1 MAILE
6 LCASPTVVPGV
17 FHPSKYA
24 MIVLIFQRAILGK
37 MRLCAGLACC
47 LAAVSPARAEDV
59 AKGAKPA
66 PRIAVLPSLS
76 ESGSHGS
83 ARWWLAGFDA
93 ALQAEL
99 LKNWNVVMLSR
110 AGLSNV
116 VFEQKLALANGKSD
130 LPPQVPAADHLV
142 FSILDT
148 QRRELRMHVMQVS
161 DDMKLTP
168 ARIFQYNDFQD
179 LGGSFAKSVAAE
191 LGKQL
196 RLDPAEKSEAKPP
209 AADTPLKVALLNPIA
224 ARSVKASIS
233 QIAPVLRAN
242 LEIALAEAPFPVE
255 LVERERVD
263 ALMEELALGESGA
276 AEANGAA
283 RFGTLAGAD
292 LILMPYIHP
301 ASGENI
307 HVTVLAIESGHGRIV
322 AGRSWTGGA
331 LEAPPETFLAA
342 LSTEAI
348 TRRAAAV
355 PESPGGAAMRNAEA
369 VFLTGLRNASMGL
382 RLPAVVEAELCL
394 TWADAALALS
404 HDNRETMR
412 DAAVGLLFYSIP
424 FYNQLALKYH
434 APRERVADHI
444 EDVESGIIGELRLQ
458 ARRIFTMPLMDLTT
472 DGNTTDLA
480 RVMTLHLRTGDPQA
494 ALSFA
499 ENQARPLDE
508 LLTFFYFRAC
518 YAETLI
524 ELGRFRDCAALL
536 HNVPY
541 KDLRY
546 GAFSLRLDAY
556 RAVGDKR
563 REFESLWFNA
573 KDMDDFRETDMAR
586 FFEIGPDF
594 VTPDRVLTVYGR
606 FAGAWRRDTP
616 LIREPLVR
624 LRIKAGQTEHAI
636 SDAQCAY
643 LSYRLEDDKDGMQRM
658 ADILKDLKSALIEA
672 LPRAA
677 EFIRLLPNTRFD
689 LIHDRG
695 VPAQRAAA
703 TARLLATQ
711 WGCEVHVIPL
721 DLDITR
727 LSTYRQLARSV
738 DGSELADCL
747 SYAAR
752 KDDPLLQTIVLTSA
766 KLHTGTAGEGGA
778 DIFGQATHFGATEV
792 ISTYYFERQSRGNR
806 RLVEEDLVIASSPE
820 VVSMKLRNL
829 ANEKKERF
837 VPMPPDMMATSIRL
851 GLSHRLP
858 GVSPDTGRLMAEVEP
873 EEWKRAAIDARN
885 KLSERLAGDPPPNAA
900 EFRALAAKVS
910 ATPVTI
916 IQPEK

>member
-1 MAILE
+1 MAILD

-24 MIVLIFQRAILGK
+24 KIVVIFQRAILGK

-47 LAAVSPARAEDV
+47 LAAFSPARAEDV

-130 LPPQVPAADHLV
+130 LPPQVPAAEHLV

-168 ARIFQYNDFQD
+168 ARIFQYKDFQD

-242 LEIALAEAPFPVE
+242 LEIALADAPFPVE
-255 LVERERVD
+255 LVERERID

-283 RFGTLAGAD
+283 RFGSLVGAD

-301 ASGENI
+301 ASGGKI

-331 LEAPPETFLAA
+331 LEAPPESFLAS
-342 LSTEAI
+342 LSTEALA
-348 TRRAAAV
+348 RRTATIKEGA
-355 PESPGGAAMRNAEA
+355 GDAAMRIAEA
-369 VFLTGLRNASMGL
+369 GFLTGLRDASMGL
-382 RLPAVVEAELCL
+382 RLPAVVKAELCL

-412 DAAVGLLFYSIP
+412 NAAAGLLSPSLP
-424 FYNQLALKYH
+424 FYNQLELKYH
-434 APRERVADHI
+434 APRERVARHI
-444 EDVESGIIGELRLQ
+444 EDEESGIIGEIRLQ
-458 ARRIFTMPLMDLTT
+458 ARRIFAMPLMDLAT
-472 DGNTTDLA
+472 DGNTTDLG
-480 RVMTLHLRTGDPQA
+480 RVMMLHLRTGDPQS
-494 ALSFA
+494 ALAFA
-499 ENQARPLDE
+499 ENQARPLDD
-508 LLTFFYFRAC
+508 LLRFFFFRAC

-541 KDLRY
+541 KELQD
-546 GAFSLRLDAY
+546 GAFFLRLDAY

-563 REFESLWFNA
+563 REFDSLWFNA
-573 KDMDDFRETDMAR
+573 KDMDDYRETDMAR

-594 VTPDRVLTVYGR
+594 VTPDRVLGVYAR

-616 LIREPLVR
+616 LIREPIVR
-624 LRIKAGQTEHAI
+624 LRIKAGQTERAI

-643 LSYRLEDDKDGMQRM
+643 LSYKLEDDKDGMNRM
-658 ADILKDLKSALIEA
+658 AAILKELESAPIEA

-677 EFIRLLPNTRFD
+677 EFIRLLPGTRID
-689 LIHDRG
+689 LIHDSG
-695 VPAQRAAA
+695 VPAERAAE
-703 TARLLATQ
+703 TARLMAGQ

-721 DLDITR
+721 DFDITR
-727 LSTYRQLARSV
+727 LTTYRQLARSV
-738 DGSELADCL
+738 DGSELANCL
-747 SYAAR
+747 SLAAR
-752 KDDPLLQTIVLTSA
+752 KDDSLLQTIFLTSA
-766 KLHTGTAGEGGA
+766 KLHTGTPEKGGA
-778 DIFGQATHFGATEV
+778 DIFGTATHFG
-792 ISTYYFERQSRGNR
+792 STKLTSAYYFERQSRTDR
-806 RLVEEDLVIASSPE
+806 RPVEEDLVIASSPE
-820 VVSMKLRNL
+820 LVSMKLRNL
-829 ANEKKERF
+829 AGEKKERF
-837 VPMPPDMMATSIRL
+837 VPMPPDMMATSVKL

-858 GVSPDTGRLMAEVEP
+858 GVSPDTGRLMATVEP

-885 KLSERLAGDPPPNAA
+885 KLTGRLAEDPPPNAA

-910 ATPVTI
+910 SAPVTI